1 MTGSTGDLIGNRIAD
16 KITKSPKL
24 HHRRFQ
30 KQLQMKPKRLSIKK
44 KNLKKDTYIQKKDR
58 MMIWDEYNGLIMEYQ
73 KVINL
78 IGNTPNQPCKFRTKN
93 WVEINDDSR
102 GTYSTNSQIKVKTSM
117 LKSNLCDYNDTYIL
131 VKLTISLANTE
142 AAAAGANKI
151 DKKVISKND
160 PPFTDRISEI
170 NNGQC

>member
-1 MTGSTGDLIGNRIAD
+1 
-16 KITKSPKL
+16 
-24 HHRRFQ
+24 
-30 KQLQMKPKRLSIKK
+30 
-44 KNLKKDTYIQKKDR
+44 
-58 MMIWDEYNGLIMEYQ
+58 MEYQ

-78 IGNTPNQPCKFRTKN
+78 LGNTPNQPCKFRTKN

-117 LKSNLCDYNDTYIL
+117 LKSNLCDYNDAYIL
-131 VKLTISLANTE
+131 VKLTISLANTA

-151 DKKVISKND
+151 DKKVTSKND
-160 PPFTDRISEI
+160 TPFTDRISEI